1 MTSRDDP
8 SATTR
13 KGDVTRLLMR
23 WRAGDRQALDE
34 LLPLVYEELRGL
46 AARHMRGER
55 SSHTLQTTALVHEAF
70 LRMVPMEV
78 PWHDR
83 VHFMRVAATCMR
95 RILVDH
101 ARARLSAR
109 RGGGGVRVT
118 LDDAAVLSERSPADL
133 AALDEALCRLA
144 RLDARKG
151 EMIELHFFG
160 GLTQDEIAEAL
171 GISRSTVDRELRQ
184 GRAWLYRE
192 LR

>member
-55 SSHTLQTTALVHEAF
+55 SSHTLQTTALVHEVF

-78 PWHDR
+78 SWHDR
-83 VHFMRVAATCMR
+83 IHFMRVAATCMR

-101 ARARLSAR
+101 ARARRSAR
-109 RGGGGVRVT
+109 RGGGGVQVK
-118 LDDAAVLSERSPADL
+118 LEEAAVMSERRPADL
-133 AALDEALCRLA
+133 AALDEALSRLA

-151 EMIELHFFG
+151 EVIELHFFG
-160 GLTQDEIAEAL
+160 GLTQDEIAAAL